1 MFHFYVDKNELIIFK
16 SSIKSFLVCLRNLQ
30 FVIYLPVETKLEK
43 IDLYW
48 FDLNHRVVEYEINEV
63 ILLYTVPYLLNSQ
76 RKVYNH
82 TFGRQ
87 STINNDINHL
97 QWTVD
102 CNPSSINSTLTQ
114 FQYVNSLELYYD
126 IKVRNERIFLYID
139 NFTYL
144 NFSGNNSKSMF
155 LVYNTTSFALC

>member
-1 MFHFYVDKNELIIFK
+1 MSQVVSLILVNCNAKGMYVSFQLIKSLFIFSYADKNELITLK
-16 SSIKSFLVCLRNLQ
+16 SSITSFLVCLRNLQ

-48 FDLNHRVVEYEINEV
+48 FDLNHRAVEYEINEV
-63 ILLYTVPYLLNSQ
+63 ILLNTVPYLLNSQ

-87 STINNDINHL
+87 STINNKINHI

-102 CNPSSINSTLTQ
+102 CNPSSINITLTQ

-126 IKVRNERIFLYID
+126 IKVRNERISLY
-139 NFTYL
+139 
-144 NFSGNNSKSMF
+144 
-155 LVYNTTSFALC
+155 